1 MKSDLLQPEPRR
13 WLASSVLAPIEEG
26 YVSYL
31 RAGRYH
37 PNTVRVY
44 FACVA
49 HFAKWATDEGL
60 DLALIDEV
68 AQQQFLDAHLPFC
81 TCAAPVRR
89 LRHELR
95 VAIRHLLHVL
105 RIEGQIPAAEQ
116 RDHISGELEG
126 FDLHMLDVGGL
137 ADTTRRQRIHI
148 VRRLLLEQFG
158 DGEID
163 PEKLEPALVRRFV
176 LGEGRCWSA
185 GAVRVAGGAVGCY
198 LKFRKMLGNDVGRLL
213 REIPRAAHWRLAGLP
228 DVLSPAQIDAVL
240 ASFDD
245 HLPSRRRA
253 YAMVRCVTDLGLRC
267 SEVVKLRL
275 DDVDWRNGIIRI
287 ARTKTHFTDSL
298 PLPAA
303 TGNAIADYLRHER
316 PKTNNRAIFVRHV
329 APYDVPIRAGVAKHA
344 VIAAF
349 ARCGWDRTDPHVL
362 RHSIASRLLRDGTPM
377 KHIADIL
384 RHRSLDTSKI
394 YTKIDLGRLSAVALP
409 WPGRA

>member
-44 FACVA
+44 FASVA

-68 AQQQFLDAHLPFC
+68 AQRQFLDAHLPFC
-81 TCAAPVRR
+81 TCAAPVRK
-89 LRHELR
+89 LRRELR

-176 LGEGRCWSA
+176 LGEGRGSSA
-185 GAVRVAGGAVGCY
+185 LPTTRIRDGEMRHRPWAPM
-198 LKFRKMLGNDVGRLL
+198 FRGRKASA
-213 REIPRAAHWRLAGLP
+213 RRRRLAAR
-228 DVLSPAQIDAVL
+228 DHSHSQNQDA
-240 ASFDD
+240 FY
-245 HLPSRRRA
+245 R
-253 YAMVRCVTDLGLRC
+253 
-267 SEVVKLRL
+267 
-275 DDVDWRNGIIRI
+275 
-287 ARTKTHFTDSL
+287 
-298 PLPAA
+298 
-303 TGNAIADYLRHER
+303 
-316 PKTNNRAIFVRHV
+316 
-329 APYDVPIRAGVAKHA
+329 
-344 VIAAF
+344 
-349 ARCGWDRTDPHVL
+349 
-362 RHSIASRLLRDGTPM
+362 
-377 KHIADIL
+377 
-384 RHRSLDTSKI
+384 
-394 YTKIDLGRLSAVALP
+394 
-409 WPGRA
+409 